1 MKALQLLA
9 HGKPG
14 TFEVREVSDLQ
25 AGPDEVVVKVRACG
39 LNHLDLWTEAGELP
53 VPIKLPLTPGCEIS
67 GEVLRIG
74 EGSLYPALHRLD
86 ERGWVEGRWELS
98 ETRRRTKV
106 YRLTTVGRAQLRAES
121 GSWRQ
126 FVDAV
131 GKVLDAREQ
140 PV

>member
-14 TFEVREVSDLQ
+14 TFEVREIPDLPP
-25 AGPDEVVVKVRACG
+25 GPDEVVVKVRACG

-74 EGSLYPALHRLD
+74 EGVAPFKPGDRVAIQSNLFAARANTAGPATNRCASTTSYSASNATAGWLSRL
-86 ERGWVEGRWELS
+86 
-98 ETRRRTKV
+98 
-106 YRLTTVGRAQLRAES
+106 
-121 GSWRQ
+121 
-126 FVDAV
+126 
-131 GKVLDAREQ
+131 
-140 PV
+140 